1 MSNLMLT
8 ITFVGGSIFYF
19 LNFIFTKTI
28 EADRNYERFYI
39 RKYGIEE
46 YEKYSQEK
54 IRNTKVLLK
63 KIKFGGYNEII

>member
-1 MSNLMLT
+1 MLA

-28 EADRNYERFYI
+28 EADRNYESFYI

-46 YEKYSQEK
+46 YEKYNQEK
-54 IRNTKVLLK
+54 IRN
-63 KIKFGGYNEII
+63 